1 MSETL
6 KIVVMAL
13 LQGFTEFLPVSSS
26 GHLAI
31 FRDLLKLDPDGS
43 LGLIITLH
51 AGTLLAILLYYFK
64 ELFALLKPSG
74 FKMAFKIIIGT
85 IPAAAVGLILHKTGI
100 DKSLFDGPNG
110 TYIAGAGLILT
121 CFILK
126 SAAKTRP
133 GMFEMREVSFAK
145 ALFIGIAQAFAIL
158 PGVSRSGSTIAAG
171 MKMGLKE
178 EDAAK
183 FSFFLAV
190 PAIGGAAFVEGVSK
204 FMKND
209 FGTSY
214 GTGAMI
220 LGFFIAAIS
229 GYIAIGILISILK
242 KNKLSIFAYYCF
254 FMGVLAITLKLTGI
268 L

>member
-1 MSETL
+1 METL

-51 AGTLLAILLYYFK
+51 AGTLFAILLYYFK
-64 ELFALLKPSG
+64 ELFSLLKPSE
-74 FKMAFKIIIGT
+74 FKMASKIIIGT
-85 IPAAAVGLILHKTGI
+85 IPAAAVGLILHKTGLA
-100 DKSLFDGPNG
+100 DSLFNHP
-110 TYIAGAGLILT
+110 YIAGIGLIIT
-121 CFILK
+121 GFILK
-126 SAAKTRP
+126 SAAKTRQ
-133 GMFEMREVSFAK
+133 GMFVMREVSYSK

-171 MKMGLKE
+171 IKMGLKE

-190 PAIGGAAFVEGVSK
+190 PAIGGAAFVEGLSK

-209 FGTSY
+209 FGTTY
-214 GTGAMI
+214 GAGSML
-220 LGFFIAAIS
+220 LGFFISAIS
-229 GYIAIGILISILK
+229 GYIAIGILISVLK

-254 FMGVLAITLKLTGI
+254 FMGILAITLKITKVI
-268 L
+268 